1 MQSSKLKSR
10 IYGGF
15 VMLHQIEKLLLA
27 AMEQGRDYDVP
38 SLAVA
43 TGLDPGAVMKGIAWL
58 EEKGALAK
66 SVSISKKTEITDE
79 GKHYI
84 DNKFPENRVY
94 DKVVAAGENGAPMS
108 AFDAEETRIG
118 LGLAR
123 KSGWIAPQQS
133 PNGFTFRKGTAPAVD
148 KAKEL
153 KAIKLGPHTQYLVE
167 FMERKLCETIEKK
180 SVSVKLTE
188 SGAALRKDASMPTA
202 RSSTIPS
209 NADIAAPINTIT
221 SDFIRAKAWKDTG
234 VEIRGYNVLA
244 PVEVPFAAKR
254 HIVGRAIRRIKD
266 IFLSLGFEEM
276 GGSLIEAGFWNFD
289 VLFQPQDH
297 PARELA
303 DTFYLDKAVKLG
315 SGGERAL
322 IKRVK
327 EVHENAWGMPW
338 LEAEASKCVLRTH
351 TTAVSA
357 RYLAKLAGSKIKK
370 KYFSVGKVY
379 RNESIDF
386 KHLAEFHQIE
396 GIIVDENATFA
407 DLLGTLKQ
415 FYSRLGFEKIRFM
428 PSYFPYT
435 EPSLEIEVYFEDR
448 KEWLELG
455 GAGIFRPE
463 VSKPLCGRYPVL
475 AFGLSMERPLM
486 LKLGISD
493 IRILYENNMTLL
505 REQ

>member
-1 MQSSKLKSR
+1 
-10 IYGGF
+10 
-15 VMLHQIEKLLLA
+15 MLHQIEKLLLA
-27 AMEQGRDYDVP
+27 AMEQGRDYDIP
-38 SLAVA
+38 SLAGA

-58 EEKGALAK
+58 EEKKAIDKAERIAASTRL
-66 SVSISKKTEITDE
+66 TDD
-79 GKHYI
+79 GNRYI
-84 DNKFPENRVY
+84 VNGFPENRVY
-94 DKVVAAGENGAPMS
+94 DKVAASGTNGAPMS

-118 LGLAR
+118 IGLAR

-133 PNGFTFRKGTAPAVD
+133 KTEDGKPREFTFRKGTVPAVD

-153 KAIKLGPHTQYLVE
+153 EAVKLGAPTKYLAE

-180 SVSVKLTE
+180 SVSVKLTDE
-188 SGAALRKDASMPTA
+188 GIALKKSGNGIALRETANMAGTQSM
-202 RSSTIPS
+202 RQE
-209 NADIAAPINTIT
+209 INTIT
-221 SDFIRAKAWKDTG
+221 SDFIRAKAWKGAG
-234 VEIRGYNVLA
+234 VEIRKYNVLA

-254 HIVGRAIRRIKD
+254 HIVGSAIRRIKD

-322 IKRVK
+322 LKRVK
-327 EVHENAWGMPW
+327 EVHENAWDTPW
-338 LEAEASKCVLRTH
+338 QEAEASKCVLRTH

-415 FYSRLGFEKIRFM
+415 FYSRLGFEKIRFR

-435 EPSLEIEVYFEDR
+435 EPSLEIEVYFEKR
-448 KEWLELG
+448 GEWLELG

-486 LKLGISD
+486 LELGISD
-493 IRILYENNMTLL
+493 IRILYENNMTFL